1 MDDHSRVL
9 SQHSQQSTRLRV
21 KLKRGAQSSLG
32 SLIWTEF
39 YLPVGGGGG
48 GGDGAGFSQQAE
60 IPLSPH
66 FNVFKDLKASLGS
79 ATIA

>member
-39 YLPVGGGGG
+39 IYRLAV
-48 GGDGAGFSQQAE
+48 AE
-60 IPLSPH
+60 EEVAALAFDNKQKSR
-66 FNVFKDLKASLGS
+66 
-79 ATIA
+79 